1 MNKKELIQACA
12 NKTGVSP
19 EETLI
24 HMDAFLE
31 TITETLVSG
40 EKVVIKGFGKF
51 ERKNYN
57 GRTGRNPSRPDEMY
71 SIPSRYV
78 AVFKEG
84 KTLKRAI
91 NK

>member
-51 ERKNYN
+51 ERKKLQRSYRKKSVSP
-57 GRTGRNPSRPDEMY
+57 G
-71 SIPSRYV
+71 
-78 AVFKEG
+78 
-84 KTLKRAI
+84 
-91 NK
+91 